1 MDHRDGATDSDRH
14 DSATERVED
23 YLRLEEHIEQLK
35 TNRRPRRPRRLPP
48 DQVRVYQMAA
58 LLRAAE
64 PGAAEP
70 DPTFAAQLR
79 ARLEHELHS
88 ATRPRWLPRGPGLS
102 RRGLL
107 LGGLGSAAAAAG
119 VVAGVALD
127 RAEHPDASWDQ
138 ESLVSNGVWAAIVPV
153 EALPVGGVKRFV
165 TEHVVGFV
173 RHSSA
178 GFEALSG
185 ACTHMGC
192 LVAWNGAART
202 FDCPCHGGRFLETG
216 QSAPSSA
223 VAYRPLPTIPTR
235 VAEGQVWVL
244 LPTGQTPLPATR
256 DNGTQRYHPDA
267 DADPTASTTP
277 TR

>member
-1 MDHRDGATDSDRH
+1 MDHRDDAPDGDRH
-14 DSATERVED
+14 DGATERMED

-35 TNRRPRRPRRLPP
+35 SNRRPRRPRHLPP
-48 DQVRVYQMAA
+48 DQVRAYQMAA

-70 DPTFAAQLR
+70 DPAFAAQLR
-79 ARLEHELHS
+79 ARLEQELHT
-88 ATRPRWLPRGPGLS
+88 ATRPRWLPRGPSLS

-107 LGGLGSAAAAAG
+107 LGGLGTAAAAAG
-119 VVAGVALD
+119 VVAGVAID
-127 RAEHPDASWDQ
+127 RAEHAGSSWDQ
-138 ESLVSNGVWAAIVPV
+138 GSLVSSGVWAAVVPV

-165 TEHVVGFV
+165 TEYVVGYV
-173 RHSSA
+173 RHTAA

-192 LVAWNGAART
+192 LVAWNSADRT

-216 QSAPSSA
+216 QSAPSST

-244 LPTGQTPLPATR
+244 LPTDHPPLPTTR
-256 DNGTQRYHPDA
+256 DNDTQRYHS
-267 DADPTASTTP
+267 DPAATSTAST
-277 TR
+277 R